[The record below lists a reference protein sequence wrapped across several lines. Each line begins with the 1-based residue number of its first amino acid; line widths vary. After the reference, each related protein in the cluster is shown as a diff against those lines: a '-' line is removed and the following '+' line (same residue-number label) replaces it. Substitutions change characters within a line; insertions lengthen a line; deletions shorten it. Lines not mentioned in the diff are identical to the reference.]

1 MLNNRKIRLM
11 TKLAIYEEKEGK
23 EDIRMSKYYKS
34 DYVRYHMLKN
44 IVSVTVAYILIL
56 AMIVSYNLEIIIRD
70 AVNLD
75 YKKYG
80 VYALG
85 FYILI
90 LTIYI
95 TGSIIGYSIK
105 YDKSRKKLGKYYKLL
120 RKLTKMYEEENQENR

>member
-56 AMIVSYNLEIIIRD
+56 AMIISYNLEIIIRD

>member
-56 AMIVSYNLEIIIRD
+56 VMIVAYNLEMIIRD
-70 AVNLD
+70 AVILD

-105 YDKSRKKLGKYYKLL
+105 YDKSRKKLSKYYKLL